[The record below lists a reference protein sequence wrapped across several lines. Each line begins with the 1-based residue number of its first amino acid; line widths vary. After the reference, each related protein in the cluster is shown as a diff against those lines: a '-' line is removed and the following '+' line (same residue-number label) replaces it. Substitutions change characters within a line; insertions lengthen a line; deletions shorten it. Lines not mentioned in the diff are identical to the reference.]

1 MHVMEQSGDPLK
13 KVGAGYMLY
22 AAQIRQLPQGWCM
35 PSAKHLGFL
44 SNLKTWIHNVQIH
57 DMLMQQISVR

>member
-13 KVGAGYMLY
+13 KVRAGYMLY

-35 PSAKHLGFL
+35 PSAKHLSFL
-44 SNLKTWIHNVQIH
+44 SNLKT
-57 DMLMQQISVR
+57 